1 MQKPGTEDRELA
13 LRRTWHPLS
22 LDNVKKLGA
31 NKTICIFKLIFASGR
46 LDEKNQCAILEGL
59 VISSQ
64 DMTGI
69 RERGQEF

>member
-1 MQKPGTEDRELA
+1 LQAADWTK
-13 LRRTWHPLS
+13 
-22 LDNVKKLGA
+22 
-31 NKTICIFKLIFASGR
+31 
-46 LDEKNQCAILEGL
+46 KNQCAILDGL